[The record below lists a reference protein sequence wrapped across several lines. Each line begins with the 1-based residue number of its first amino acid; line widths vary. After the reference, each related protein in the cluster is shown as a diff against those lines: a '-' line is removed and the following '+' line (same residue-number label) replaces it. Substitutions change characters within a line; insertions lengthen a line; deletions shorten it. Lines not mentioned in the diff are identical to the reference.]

1 MTTALIGH
9 TGFVGSNLARQ
20 WSADL
25 TFNSSTI
32 EAFAGGRYELVACAG
47 TYAEKW
53 RINADPGPDWA
64 NIERLAAIL
73 STASIER
80 LVLISTVDVFPAPIR
95 VAEDSPINEATAQP
109 YGRHR
114 RWLERTLS
122 ALFPTTV
129 VRLPALFGDGLKKNA
144 MFDLLH
150 DHQVDRLNPG
160 STFQFYDVSRLWS
173 DVGIALAHRLPIVHL
188 VTQPVALGDVAEMA
202 FDRSLDRRSSAPA
215 AHYDCRTRHATLF
228 GGSGDYLSDREAV
241 LVAIREFVERQRQTL
256 RR

>member
-9 TGFVGSNLARQ
+9 TGFVGGNLARQ
-20 WSADL
+20 WSPDR

-32 EAFAGGRYELVACAG
+32 EAFAGGRYELVVCAG

-53 RINADPGPDWA
+53 RINADPGPDQA

-80 LVLISTVDVFPAPIR
+80 LVLIGTVDVFPVPQG
-95 VAEDSPINEATAQP
+95 VDEDSPIDEAAAQP

-122 ALFPTTV
+122 ARFQTTL

-144 MFDLLH
+144 LFDLLH
-150 DHQVDRLNPG
+150 DHQVDRLNPA
-160 STFQFYDVSRLWS
+160 STFQFYDVGRLWS
-173 DVGIALAHRLPIVHL
+173 DAEIAIRHRLPVAHL
-188 VTQPVALGDVAEMA
+188 VTRPVALGEVAEVA
-202 FDRSLDRRSSAPA
+202 FGRHLDPNSTMPA
-215 AHYDCRTRHATLF
+215 AQYDCRTRHAPLF
-228 GGSGDYLSDREAV
+228 GGAGDYLSDRNDV
-241 LVAIREFVERQRQTL
+241 LLAIRQFVERQRQTL